1 MPSLGTERLSSVNFF
16 KISGFCKLDLT
27 KRIMKEPS
35 DLNKNLNAA
44 RNRRNGDEKIE
55 GHQVIKTRLCDATKI
70 KHKAFYKILE

>member
-1 MPSLGTERLSSVNFF
+1 
-16 KISGFCKLDLT
+16 
-27 KRIMKEPS
+27 MKEPS